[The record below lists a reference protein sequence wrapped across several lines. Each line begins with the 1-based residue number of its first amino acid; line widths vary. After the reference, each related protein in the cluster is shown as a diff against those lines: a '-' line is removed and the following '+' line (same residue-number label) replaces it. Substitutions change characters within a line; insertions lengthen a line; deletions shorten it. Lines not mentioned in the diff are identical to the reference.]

1 MRCQEGSVPAS
12 SLPSSVETTR
22 CDRRSVLLPTIMI
35 HTHGSACS
43 FSSLIHLSRF
53 SNVAGFVMSY
63 RTSAPTAPLQYLWE
77 FKRSTFQEN
86 QIHTFG
92 SSKVNSGKNYK
103 LVIVPDP
110 ALTHQLLLGISPALL
125 CPRSGLSLSSHGS
138 GHFYKD
144 TVFSTVQY
152 ARGLRFK
159 PEQMQYLSL
168 TVLSFQLYR
177 YTECQAMFYKT
188 TYALRQNS
196 QKLILNKLN
205 QLFQLDTSKTY

>member
-144 TVFSTVQY
+144 TVFSTVCQRSQVQTR
-152 ARGLRFK
+152 A
-159 PEQMQYLSL
+159 EAISISNSVLSL
-168 TVLSFQLYR
+168 QLYR